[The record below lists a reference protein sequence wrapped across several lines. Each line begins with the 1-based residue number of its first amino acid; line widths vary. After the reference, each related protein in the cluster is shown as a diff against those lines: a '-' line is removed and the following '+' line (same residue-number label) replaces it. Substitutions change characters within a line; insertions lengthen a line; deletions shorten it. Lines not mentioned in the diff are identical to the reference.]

1 MQGTVWGSMLC
12 KTTMDK
18 LGQLVYKRSD
28 LTYKYKGVVEIP
40 TLGMVD
46 DILSVQKCSE
56 DAVKINAVING
67 FIEGKKLTLSN
78 KKCNRIHIENKRTRN
93 AKNCPDL
100 KVHENQMKTSL
111 EEKYLGDVVN
121 TSGTIRKT
129 VEERKNKGYGI
140 VSVIIAILE

>member
-1 MQGTVWGSMLC
+1 MQGTVWGSLLC
-12 KTTMDK
+12 TATMDK

-78 KKCNRIHIENKRTRN
+78 KKCHRIHIENKRTRN
-93 AKNCPDL
+93 ANNCPDL
-100 KVHENQMKTSL
+100 RYMKP
-111 EEKYLGDVVN
+111 KW
-121 TSGTIRKT
+121 K
-129 VEERKNKGYGI
+129 I
-140 VSVIIAILE
+140 V